1 MVNLVRFK
9 EMLGDLHFQKRN
21 ALEKLIN
28 LEGKWYYVTKQSGE
42 WLYYLNGGSKEL
54 IRFRFDI
61 RGRFLDQRV
70 ICLPFLSDQFP
81 FLKDSR
87 PPE

>member
-1 MVNLVRFK
+1 
-9 EMLGDLHFQKRN
+9 MLNDLHFQKRK

-54 IRFRFDI
+54 IRFRFNI
-61 RGRFLDQRV
+61 KGTFIDQRV
-70 ICLPFLSDQFP
+70 ICLPFLSDLFP
-81 FLKDSR
+81 SSTVSKSQ
-87 PPE
+87 E